1 MPQSPTSFVRRWFL
15 NRNTDRIISSV
26 YFQREYFLFCVHFPS
41 IKLSGFFTD
50 KSSDQT
56 WNHWWTL
63 FRRMYS
69 VGEFI
74 DKNFTDRTVILHRQN
89 FTMLFWWHCFPSSSP
104 RHAKAGEEGFSSPPL
119 QILCLSLSLSP
130 LQTQKQLT
138 DPHFSH
144 GLPLRWKNKGDKLA
158 DGPREA
164 AQWPLSHPTHS
175 AWLDKGRM
183 ALSIFPFYKYSLT
196 RQWGGGGEDER
207 REYERT

>member
-1 MPQSPTSFVRRWFL
+1 
-15 NRNTDRIISSV
+15 
-26 YFQREYFLFCVHFPS
+26 
-41 IKLSGFFTD
+41 
-50 KSSDQT
+50 
-56 WNHWWTL
+56 
-63 FRRMYS
+63 
-69 VGEFI
+69 
-74 DKNFTDRTVILHRQN
+74 
-89 FTMLFWWHCFPSSSP
+89 LFWWHCFPSSSP

-207 REYERT
+207 REYERTKKKDKIKGQRKKERNRSRKTNRETTRGRKKNRDKNYCYLFLGPQTKKK